1 MRQLG
6 ESLPSDLENS
16 TDCLTGPKMNA
27 LNGRLWKPF
36 DSAQVKGEVE
46 EELSFHLDL
55 LRDPLLQQGMSP
67 EEANAAALERFGNFE
82 KIKNQCVE
90 ISTRNSPLMRAG
102 KSFFIL
108 VLLVGVLVRIFSP
121 EYHVTRGGDV
131 LIMVGFLGR
140 LLLYVRGLN
149 PASFLSDAN
158 DSLPLKLN
166 ESQVSVTAYDQRMRT
181 PVERVI
187 SCK

>member
-1 MRQLG
+1 
-6 ESLPSDLENS
+6 
-16 TDCLTGPKMNA
+16 MNA
-27 LNGRLWKPF
+27 LNERLWKPF
-36 DSAQVKGEVE
+36 DSEQVKGEVE

-90 ISTRNSPLMRAG
+90 IGTRNSPLMRAG

-121 EYHVTRGGDV
+121 EYHITRVGDV
-131 LIMVGFLGR
+131 LIMVGILGR
-140 LLLYVRGLN
+140 LLIYVRSLN
-149 PASFLSDAN
+149 PSGFLSEAN
-158 DSLPLKLN
+158 DSSPLKLN
-166 ESQVSVTAYDQRMRT
+166 DSPMSFTAYDQRKRT
-181 PVERVI
+181 PIERVI
-187 SCK
+187 SYK

>member
-1 MRQLG
+1 
-6 ESLPSDLENS
+6 
-16 TDCLTGPKMNA
+16 MNA
-27 LNGRLWKPF
+27 LNGRRWKPF
-36 DSAQVKGEVE
+36 DSEQVKGEVE

-55 LRDPLLQQGMSP
+55 LRDPFLQQGMSP

-90 ISTRNSPLMRAG
+90 ISTRNSPLLRAG

-108 VLLVGVLVRIFSP
+108 VLLIGVLVRIFSP
-121 EYHVTRGGDV
+121 EYHVTRVGDV
-131 LIMVGFLGR
+131 LIMVGILGR
-140 LLLYVRGLN
+140 LLLYVRTLN
-149 PASFLSDAN
+149 PSSFLSEAN
-158 DSLPLKLN
+158 DSAPLKLN
-166 ESQVSVTAYDQRMRT
+166 DSKMPFTAYDQRRRT

>member
-16 TDCLTGPKMNA
+16 TNCLTGPTMNA

-36 DSAQVKGEVE
+36 ERDQVKGDVE

-67 EEANAAALERFGNFE
+67 EEANNAALERFGNFE

-90 ISTRNSPLMRAG
+90 ISTRNTPLMRAG

-108 VLLVGVLVRIFSP
+108 VLLLGVLVRIFSP
-121 EYHVTRGGDV
+121 EYHVTRVGDV
-131 LIMVGFLGR
+131 LIMVGILGR
-140 LLLYVRGLN
+140 LLLYVRSLN
-149 PASFLSDAN
+149 PSSFLSEAN
-158 DSLPLKLN
+158 DSSTLKLN
-166 ESQVSVTAYDQRMRT
+166 DSQTPFTAYDKRKRT
-181 PVERVI
+181 TVERVI
-187 SCK
+187 SYK

>member
-1 MRQLG
+1 
-6 ESLPSDLENS
+6 
-16 TDCLTGPKMNA
+16 MNA

-36 DSAQVKGEVE
+36 DSQQIKGDVE

-55 LRDPLLQQGMSP
+55 LRDPFLQQGMSP
-67 EEANAAALERFGNFE
+67 EEANTAALERFGNFE
-82 KIKNQCVE
+82 NIRNQCVE

-108 VLLVGVLVRIFSP
+108 VLLLGVLVRIFSP
-121 EYHVTRGGDV
+121 EYHVTRVGDV
-131 LIMVGFLGR
+131 LIMVGVLGR
-140 LLLYVRGLN
+140 LLLYVRSLH
-149 PASFLSDAN
+149 PSSFLSKAN
-158 DSLPLKLN
+158 DSSPLKLN
-166 ESQVSVTAYDQRMRT
+166 DSQMSFAAYDQRKRT